1 MGACEEKKPLHRGI
15 LATVLYYDIWEHPLS
30 LDELYAF
37 LPCNAGTFEEF
48 REFVCREGPGPHV
61 KESDGLFFLASRSPD
76 IAARRRRKEALAR
89 KRWKMAL
96 LAAHVI
102 KRFPFVR
109 GLFVSGDLSKN
120 ISSPESDIDF
130 VVITLPGRLWI
141 ARTLLM
147 VFKKIVLLD
156 SKKYFCLNTF
166 SSVDGMHFCEHNY
179 YTAMEI
185 ATLKP
190 LVNRGLFTSYLAAN
204 RWITGY
210 FPNYDPARLPIPA
223 RVGRNSVVQR
233 VCESILSVLPLD
245 RIESHLLVTMRLYWL
260 RKYPEFDDD
269 TRSSVL
275 RSTRSESLAY
285 LGNYRERILRSYDE
299 RLSRYGLPNAEHR
312 ENRAL
317 LLATG

>member
-1 MGACEEKKPLHRGI
+1 MGDYEAKKPLHRGI

-37 LPCNAGTFEEF
+37 LPCEAGTFEEF

-61 KESDGLFFLASRSPD
+61 RERDGLFYLASRSHEIVP
-76 IAARRRRKEALAR
+76 RRKRKEVLAR

-147 VFKKIVLLD
+147 LFKKIVLLD

-204 RWITGY
+204 RWIAGY
-210 FPNYDPARLPIPA
+210 FPNYDPVRLLLPTP
-223 RVGRNSVVQR
+223 VGQNSVLQR
-233 VCESILSVLPLD
+233 VCEGFLNVLPLD
-245 RIESHLLVTMRLYWL
+245 RIESRLLKTMRLYWL
-260 RKYPEFDDD
+260 RKYPDFDDD

-285 LGNYRERILRSYDE
+285 LGNYRETILQAYEE
-299 RLSRYGLPNAEHR
+299 RLRRYGLPNAERR
-312 ENRAL
+312 ENEAL